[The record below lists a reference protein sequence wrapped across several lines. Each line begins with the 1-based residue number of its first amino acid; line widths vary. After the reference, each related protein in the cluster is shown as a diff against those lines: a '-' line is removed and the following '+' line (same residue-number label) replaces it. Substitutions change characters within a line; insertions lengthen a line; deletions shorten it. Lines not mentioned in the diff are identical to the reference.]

1 MRRSLLAL
9 AVLAMTLGT
18 GCMQIHI
25 DTDIGPDGS
34 GTATISYQVSR
45 EVADALAKLE
55 EAGGAGGMTGDIGE
69 TPALDDL
76 DRERV
81 DAAASDSGVEVEEFT
96 RTDDASGQSLRIV
109 VAFDHL
115 DELSAFLNST
125 TASDAGEDT
134 RDELR
139 IARTDDGNFLLH
151 TVSVPVPES
160 ERTDAA
166 ADTGP
171 EGDAGDAPGGVDEMA
186 QMQDSMQYVG
196 VLMGA
201 MDQLDV
207 RMTFTVPGEVL
218 SSNAM
223 EVDGR
228 TSIWAINAANMMQA
242 QQGMEMEPEIV
253 FSSEGLSL
261 EPTDR

>member
-1 MRRSLLAL
+1 MRRLLLAL
-9 AVLAMTLGT
+9 AVLVMTLGT

-34 GTATISYQVSR
+34 GTATISYQVGR
-45 EVADALAKLE
+45 EVADALMKLE
-55 EAGGAGGMTGDIGE
+55 QAGGASGMTGGTDE
-69 TPALDDL
+69 MPSLDEL
-76 DRERV
+76 DREQV
-81 DAAASDSGVEVEEFT
+81 DAAARDSGVEVEEFE

-109 VAFDHL
+109 VAFD
-115 DELSAFLNST
+115 DVEELSAFLNST
-125 TASDAGEDT
+125 TAEDADEDM
-134 RDELR
+134 REELR
-139 IARTDDGNFLLH
+139 IARTDDGNFRLH

-160 ERTDAA
+160 ERGDAATDAEPGA
-166 ADTGP
+166 GADDP
-171 EGDAGDAPGGVDEMA
+171 PGGAEDMA
-186 QMQDSMQYVG
+186 RMQDSMQYVG

-242 QQGMEMEPEIV
+242 QEGMEMEPEIV
-253 FSSEGLSL
+253 FASEGLSL
-261 EPTDR
+261 EPSGR